1 LYSIKGRK
9 QRKSKLLSLSTLLG
23 HKKRNNL
30 RTLVDYL
37 RPHNPLRYPKG
48 GSLIVS
54 NSVFKVFPEG
64 NNQMLLLAKIQPLL
78 SISWVIIKGNSMTKA
93 MS

>member
-1 LYSIKGRK
+1 LYLIKERK
-9 QRKSKLLSLSTLLG
+9 LRKSKLLSLLTLLG

-30 RTLVDYL
+30 KTLVDYL

-48 GSLIVS
+48 DSLIVS
-54 NSVFKVFPEG
+54 NSVYKVFQEG
-64 NNQMLLLAKIQPLL
+64 NNQMLLFVKIQPLL